1 MTPVAKPAP
10 RAATSKAKGQQ
21 PLLPEPTESTSKLRD
36 DSGLTRG
43 AVVHLPAPEK
53 RVNEPRGIAGTV
65 VLPVEGGSIS
75 PIPGIPGASRAT
87 GYIKADLI
95 PDLSAFTKVNPRAPK
110 PSGAVPQAIV
120 GTLKEKP
127 LQMALKNAGIY
138 LLVATVKKGDGNNI
152 LAELKDDH
160 KHGVVN
166 GGHTYAMIRQVVET
180 GSDEDKR
187 QLGKAYVP
195 IHLYSGIPDELIV
208 EMASGLNHTRQV
220 QEASLEHLRGHYDT
234 IKKVMD
240 KVPGG
245 DQIAYFEGDVGTV
258 PIGEVLAYIEM
269 FNAERYPLTDNPFGL
284 YAHRARVIEEAS
296 EDFSLR
302 SEAIELVISK
312 LPEILKLSDLIRRD
326 IQKLRGAAEPERRG
340 RGRPSKKKKPDGKV
354 KEKTPRIV
362 LPFLQEKVQERL
374 PNGWLYPILA
384 AFRAN
389 VRWNL
394 KDKSFSWKRSNA
406 TILAAAAPELI
417 GICLQEQKNAAGK
430 PEWVGKRES
439 AYRQCKMAVDLAIQ
453 KLSDK

>member
-10 RAATSKAKGQQ
+10 RTPVAKATPKAAEQAQGSLIPDPAK
-21 PLLPEPTESTSKLRD
+21 P
-36 DSGLTRG
+36 
-43 AVVHLPAPEK
+43 V

-326 IQKLRGAAEPERRG
+326 IQKLRGEAEPERRG
-340 RGRPSKKKKPDGKV
+340 RGRPSKKKPDGKV